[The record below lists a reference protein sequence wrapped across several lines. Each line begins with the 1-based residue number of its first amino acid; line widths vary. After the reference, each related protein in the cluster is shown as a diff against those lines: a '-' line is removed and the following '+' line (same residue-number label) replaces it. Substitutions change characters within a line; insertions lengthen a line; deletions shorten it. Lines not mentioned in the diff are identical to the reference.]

1 MAGLFRRPS
10 RGRRHKEREINSSNS
25 PTRVNSSGTPFF
37 RRTGFV
43 YSSVENT
50 ISYHD
55 TTTSHHQATQQ
66 SVFQRTVCCCKKQQ
80 EFDNNCAEGERE
92 RDESGNFAQTRFVY
106 GYRCSMLL
114 RSHLFFALLR
124 VRIRSSRAAV
134 NKPLRWCLWR
144 DKMRRKKGEL
154 CLFQTISPSSSTFNL
169 FLFFLYSTK
178 LSESM
183 NLFKNCC
190 KSPEHSNCDLRKIF
204 HKDTLP
210 LVPFF
215 ISFFFQEL
223 FLVFFRIK

>member
-1 MAGLFRRPS
+1 MLRIRFLITIRRP
-10 RGRRHKEREINSSNS
+10 
-25 PTRVNSSGTPFF
+25 
-37 RRTGFV
+37 
-43 YSSVENT
+43 
-50 ISYHD
+50 
-55 TTTSHHQATQQ
+55 ATNQ
-66 SVFQRTVCCCKKQQ
+66 SVFQRNVCCCK
-80 EFDNNCAEGERE
+80 NNKNLIIIVQREKE

-124 VRIRSSRAAV
+124 VRIRSSIEAAV
-134 NKPLRWCLWR
+134 NKPLRWWLWK
-144 DKMRRKKGEL
+144 DKMQRKKGKK

-169 FLFFLYSTK
+169 FFYLFLFFLYSTK
-178 LSESM
+178 LRESM

-215 ISFFFQEL
+215 FSFFFQEL